1 MLDYST
7 IVVIVGKVFDY
18 IALLVCEGYD
28 GALVVSVVV
37 ECAVSVCDGKWCIDM
52 FTVGDGGDDIVFVVE
67 IFLGGVVLGFRYFSL
82 RNF

>member
-18 IALLVCEGYD
+18 IALLVCEAYN

-37 ECAVSVCDGKWCIDM
+37 EGAVLVCDAKRRVDM
-52 FTVGDGGDDIVFVVE
+52 FTVGDGGDDIVLFIEDGDDVVTVVE
-67 IFLGGVVLGFRYFSL
+67 IFA
-82 RNF
+82 